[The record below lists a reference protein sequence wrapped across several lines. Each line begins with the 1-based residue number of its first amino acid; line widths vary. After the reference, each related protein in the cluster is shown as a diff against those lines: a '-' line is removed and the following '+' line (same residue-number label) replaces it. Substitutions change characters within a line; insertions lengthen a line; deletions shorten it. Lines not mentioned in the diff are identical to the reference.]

1 MVALIDLEVVL
12 EEQVVVELAELP
24 LVASLSQRN
33 SKELQVHD
41 SVE

>member
-1 MVALIDLEVVL
+1 MAALIDLEVVL

-24 LVASLSQRN
+24 LVVSLRQRN